1 MSLKTERGE
10 SLTWSG
16 TKLLHVETTDE
27 TKDEIR
33 LYGQM
38 VYKKGHN
45 YTRVWEVTTKYP
57 LRKYTVTN

>member
-1 MSLKTERGE
+1 MSLKTERVE
-10 SLTWSG
+10 S

-38 VYKKGHN
+38 VDKKKAIIIPEYG
-45 YTRVWEVTTKYP
+45 K
-57 LRKYTVTN
+57 